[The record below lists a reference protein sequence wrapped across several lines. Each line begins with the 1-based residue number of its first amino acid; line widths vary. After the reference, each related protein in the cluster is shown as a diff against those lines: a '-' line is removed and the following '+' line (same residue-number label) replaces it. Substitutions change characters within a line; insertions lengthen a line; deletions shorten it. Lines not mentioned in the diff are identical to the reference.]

1 MANQQRREQII
12 TAALQLFDARGYHAT
27 GMEHIAEVV
36 GMRASS
42 LYNHCSSKQ
51 EILQEIATS
60 AMEEMLRTHARAIA
74 GLTDPIE
81 QLTATVRNHV
91 RFHATQARRV
101 RVTNSQLSNLEEPAR
116 SIVLQ
121 LRRDYVGRWISIVSE
136 GVDKGVFTAADVKI
150 TCWALIDMGIGVAQW
165 FNDDGEYTA
174 DELAD
179 MYAGFALHQLT
190 SKPLAD

>member
-51 EILQEIATS
+51 EILQEIATN

>member
-1 MANQQRREQII
+1 MANQRRREQII

-27 GMEHIAEVV
+27 GMEHIAEAV

-51 EILQEIATS
+51 EILQEIATG

-74 GLTDPIE
+74 GLADPTE
-81 QLTATVRNHV
+81 QLAATVRNHV
-91 RFHATQARRV
+91 HFHATQARRV

>member
-165 FNDDGEYTA
+165 FNDEGEYTA

>member
-51 EILQEIATS
+51 EILQEIATN

-165 FNDDGEYTA
+165 FNDNGEYTA

>member
-190 SKPLAD
+190 SKPLTD